1 MKKIVIALI
10 ALIAFSACEKTNYV
24 DSPPQLQFTVLDE
37 NGVLVEDASVT
48 LFTTYDAWYNIED
61 SEENMIATTDST
73 GTCLFTDLQ
82 EVYYFFNV
90 EKGEELT
97 NSTSN
102 SSMEKPLQKGVIT
115 NISVIL
121 KYD

>member
-1 MKKIVIALI
+1 MKKLFIALVV
-10 ALIAFSACEKTNYV
+10 LFAFSACEKTNYV
-24 DSPPQLQFTVLDE
+24 DSPPQLKFTVLDE
-37 NGVLVEDASVT
+37 NGVLVEDAKVT
-48 LFTTYDAWYNIED
+48 LFITHDDWYYIQNEFM
-61 SEENMIATTDST
+61 SATTDST

-102 SSMEKPLQKGVIT
+102 SSIEKPLQEGVVT
-115 NISVIL
+115 NVSVIL